1 MHRNKHLSDAQ
12 PVMSR
17 LARAVFLLFT
27 ALIISYSGITMAE
40 KKKDIVYIEAST
52 ANRWKL
58 KDFGARVNDD
68 RFNIETQT
76 IYDFDKSPRVDKTLK
91 DRKQK
96 PDVVVVQECSV
107 YFPGNLPDY
116 QTKYRNWI
124 RQISKAGVTPVIATT
139 VPPASSQGF
148 VEDAKAWVK
157 VRLLGEES
165 QHEQIAKFNDWLRTV
180 AKEEGVALFDLEIL
194 TRKSATDRV
203 MRDEFN
209 VGDGIHLNKAAYDIL
224 DKELHKF
231 LQALK

>member
-1 MHRNKHLSDAQ
+1 
-12 PVMSR
+12 
-17 LARAVFLLFT
+17 VFLLFT